1 MVDERLPIFLESMID
16 AENAIVKSVEE
27 SLEELGNYAVE
38 AALKGISLDS
48 LKHAMLYGS
57 ALAILTESRTPL
69 DETQLDRQRELVK
82 RHITMEERVIAR
94 LEEMIPRVEN
104 DKISFN
110 LKTIIADERRHHKV
124 LLNVQELLVRG
135 ETVTEEDWWDAV
147 WGDVPGL
154 WA

>member
-16 AENAIVKSVEE
+16 AEKDIVKSVEE

-48 LKHAMLYGS
+48 MKHAMLYGS

-69 DETQLDRQRELVK
+69 DETQLERQRDLVE

-104 DKISFN
+104 EKVSFI
-110 LKTIIADERRHHKV
+110 LEAIIADERSHHKV

>member
-1 MVDERLPIFLESMID
+1 MVDERLPIFLESMIE
-16 AENAIVKSVEE
+16 AEKAIVKSVEE

-48 LKHAMLYGS
+48 MKHAMLYGS
-57 ALAILTESRTPL
+57 ALAILTETRTPL
-69 DETQLDRQRELVK
+69 DETQLERQRDLVE

-94 LEEMIPRVEN
+94 LEEMIPPVEN
-104 DKISFN
+104 EKVSFI
-110 LKTIIADERRHHKV
+110 LETIIADERRHHKV

>member
-1 MVDERLPIFLESMID
+1 MVDERLTIFLESMID
-16 AENAIVKSVEE
+16 AEKAIVKSVED

-48 LKHAMLYGS
+48 MKHAMLYGS
-57 ALAILTESRTPL
+57 ALAILTETRLPL
-69 DETQLDRQRELVK
+69 DEGKLDRQRELVE
-82 RHITMEERVIAR
+82 RHIAMEEEVITR
-94 LEEMIPRVEN
+94 LEAMIPEVEN
-104 DKISFN
+104 KKVSFI
-110 LKTIIADERRHHKV
+110 LETIIADERKHHRV

-154 WA
+154 WT

>member
-48 LKHAMLYGS
+48 MKHAMLYGS

-69 DETQLDRQRELVK
+69 DETQLDRQRDLVE

-104 DKISFN
+104 EKVSFI
-110 LKTIIADERRHHKV
+110 LEAIIADERRHHKV

>member
-1 MVDERLPIFLESMID
+1 VLDERLTIFLESMID
-16 AENAIVKSVEE
+16 AEKAIVKSVED

-48 LKHAMLYGS
+48 MKHAMLYGS
-57 ALAILTESRTPL
+57 ALAILTETRTPL
-69 DETQLDRQRELVK
+69 DETQLDAQRELVE

-104 DKISFN
+104 EKVSFI
-110 LKTIIADERRHHKV
+110 LEAIIADERRHHKV

>member
-1 MVDERLPIFLESMID
+1 MVDERLPIFLESMIE
-16 AENAIVKSVEE
+16 AEKAIVKSVEE

-48 LKHAMLYGS
+48 MKHAMLYGS

-69 DETQLDRQRELVK
+69 DETQLERQRDLVE

-104 DKISFN
+104 EKISFI
-110 LKTIIADERRHHKV
+110 LETIIADERRHHKV

>member
-1 MVDERLPIFLESMID
+1 MVDERLPIFLESMIE
-16 AENAIVKSVEE
+16 AEKAIVKSVEE

-48 LKHAMLYGS
+48 MKHAMLYGS

-104 DKISFN
+104 EKISFI
-110 LKTIIADERRHHKV
+110 LETIIADERRHHKV
-124 LLNVQELLVRG
+124 LLNVQDLLVRG

>member
-1 MVDERLPIFLESMID
+1 MVDEKLTIFLESMIE
-16 AENAIVKSVEE
+16 AEKAIVKSVEE

-48 LKHAMLYGS
+48 MKHAMLYGS
-57 ALAILTESRTPL
+57 ALAILTETRIPL
-69 DETQLDRQRELVK
+69 DEGKLDRQRELVE
-82 RHITMEERVIAR
+82 RHIAMEEEVITR
-94 LEEMIPRVEN
+94 LEAMIPEVEN
-104 DKISFN
+104 EKVSFI
-110 LKTIIADERRHHKV
+110 LETIIADERRHHKV

>member
-1 MVDERLPIFLESMID
+1 MIK
-16 AENAIVKSVEE
+16 AEKAIVKSVED

-57 ALAILTESRTPL
+57 ALAILTETRLPL
-69 DETQLDRQRELVK
+69 DEGKLDRQRELVE
-82 RHITMEERVIAR
+82 RHIAMEEEVITR
-94 LEEMIPRVEN
+94 LEAMIPEVEN
-104 DKISFN
+104 EKVSF
-110 LKTIIADERRHHKV
+110 LLETIIADERRHHRV

-154 WA
+154 WT

>member
-1 MVDERLPIFLESMID
+1 VADERLTIFLESMID
-16 AENAIVKSVEE
+16 AENAIVKSVED

-48 LKHAMLYGS
+48 MKHAMLYGS
-57 ALAILTESRTPL
+57 ALAILTETRTPL
-69 DETQLDRQRELVK
+69 DETQLDRQRELVE

-94 LEEMIPRVEN
+94 LEEMIPQVEN
-104 DKISFN
+104 EKVSFI
-110 LKTIIADERRHHKV
+110 LEAIIADERRHHKV
-124 LLNVQELLVRG
+124 LLNVQKLLVRG

>member
-1 MVDERLPIFLESMID
+1 MSDERLTIFLESMID
-16 AENAIVKSVEE
+16 VEKAIVKSVED

-38 AALKGISLDS
+38 AALKGISFDS
-48 LKHAMLYGS
+48 MKHAMLYGS
-57 ALAILTESRTPL
+57 ALAILTETRTPL
-69 DETQLDRQRELVK
+69 DETQLDAQRELVE

-104 DKISFN
+104 EKVSFI
-110 LKTIIADERRHHKV
+110 LEAIIADERRHHKV

-135 ETVTEEDWWDAV
+135 ETITEEDWWDAV

>member
-1 MVDERLPIFLESMID
+1 MVDERLPIFLESMIE
-16 AENAIVKSVEE
+16 AEKAIVKSVEE

-48 LKHAMLYGS
+48 MKHAMLYGS

-69 DETQLDRQRELVK
+69 DETQLERQRDLVE

-104 DKISFN
+104 EKVSFI
-110 LKTIIADERRHHKV
+110 LEAIIADERRHHKV

>member
-1 MVDERLPIFLESMID
+1 MVDEKLTIFLESMIE
-16 AENAIVKSVEE
+16 AEKAIVKSVEE

-48 LKHAMLYGS
+48 MKHAMLYGS
-57 ALAILTESRTPL
+57 ALAILTETRTPL
-69 DETQLDRQRELVK
+69 DETQLERQRDLVE
-82 RHITMEERVIAR
+82 RHITMEGRVIAR

-104 DKISFN
+104 EKVSFI
-110 LKTIIADERRHHKV
+110 LETIIADERRHHKV
-124 LLNVQELLVRG
+124 LLNVQDLLVRG

>member
-1 MVDERLPIFLESMID
+1 MADERLTIFLESMID
-16 AENAIVKSVEE
+16 AEKSIVKSVED

-48 LKHAMLYGS
+48 MKHAMLYGS
-57 ALAILTESRTPL
+57 ALAILTETRTPL
-69 DETQLDRQRELVK
+69 DETQLDTQKELVK
-82 RHITMEERVIAR
+82 RHITMEEQVIAR
-94 LEEMIPRVEN
+94 LEEMIPEVEN
-104 DKISFN
+104 EKVSFI
-110 LKTIIADERRHHKV
+110 LEAIIADERRHHKV
-124 LLNVQELLVRG
+124 LLKVHELLVRG